1 MKKFLSALLL
11 LPLCFAAA
19 CGEPESSPTQKP
31 QKEETEMLY
40 QIEDVVKED
49 LIWDTKSIFATTPAI
64 NSATTPSNVAPSDNI
79 ELFKFSSAPYADKD
93 TTWVLAAIGVPQT
106 EMPKDG
112 YPAVVLAHGGGGTVN
127 FDWIKHWTNRG
138 YVAMAY
144 DVFGHELDANG
155 NRIDNPESG
164 PKETGVG
171 SCLDS
176 VDDPTQSWIYH
187 AVYNAMLSN
196 NILRAR
202 KDVDKNRIVMT
213 GSSWGGHVTCAT
225 AGVDK
230 RFAAF
235 APLNGCGYVYND
247 TTWLKD
253 GTFGGNK
260 ERWAELYDPS
270 TYLPYATKPML
281 FVSGVDDEWF
291 SAYNRTQSA
300 ALVKGKTFFAQR
312 TKLNHAQWTHADE
325 IDAFFR
331 HVLYKEN
338 SMTLIG
344 DILLQDGVATLQYE
358 NQLFTKVNFVYTT
371 STDADSHQWVWESET
386 ISPVNGEYS
395 YKIPEGATAYF
406 FETVLSNTFAQS
418 TAITIV
424 DSNAQYQ

>member
-1 MKKFLSALLL
+1 MKKLLSALLL

-19 CGEPESSPTQKP
+19 CGDPETDSTNPQNP
-31 QKEETEMLY
+31 QKEEMLY

-64 NSATTPSNVAPSDNI
+64 KESDLNWGYDNI
-79 ELFKFSSAPYADKD
+79 QAFKFSSAPYKDKD
-93 TTWVLAAIGVPQT
+93 TTWVFAAIGVPQT

-112 YPAVVLAHGGGGTVN
+112 YPAVVLAHGGGGTVSPN
-127 FDWIKHWTNRG
+127 WINKWTERG
-138 YVAMAY
+138 YVAMAF
-144 DVFGHELDANG
+144 DVFGHELNANQQ
-155 NRIDNPESG
+155 RIDNPESG

-202 KDVDKNRIVMT
+202 KDVDEKRIVMT
-213 GSSWGGHVTCAT
+213 GNSWGGHVTCAT

-247 TTWLKD
+247 TTWHKD
-253 GTFGGNK
+253 GKFGGNK

-312 TKLNHAQWTHADE
+312 TSLNHAQWTHADE

-344 DILLQDGVATLQYE
+344 DILVNDGVATLQYE
-358 NQLFTKVNFVYTT
+358 NQMFTKVNFVYTT
-371 STDADSHQWVWESET
+371 SKDVDSHKWVWESET
-386 ISPVNGEYS
+386 VTPVDGTYS
-395 YKIPEGATAYF
+395 YEIPEGATAYF
-406 FETVLSNTFAQS
+406 FETVLSGTFAQS

-424 DSNAQYQ
+424 DTTTKYQ